1 MLLCISEHW
10 DVGTFFTQETFM
22 LFLRFLWVAVKTA
35 FVLMQAGTETG
46 LVMAKYTAV
55 VAA

>member
-1 MLLCISEHW
+1 
-10 DVGTFFTQETFM
+10 M
-22 LFLRFLWVAVKTA
+22 LFMRFLWVAVKTA